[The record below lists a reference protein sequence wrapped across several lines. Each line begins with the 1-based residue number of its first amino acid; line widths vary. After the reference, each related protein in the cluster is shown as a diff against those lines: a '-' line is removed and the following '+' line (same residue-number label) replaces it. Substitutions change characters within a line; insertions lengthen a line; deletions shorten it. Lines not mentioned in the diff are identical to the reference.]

1 MSDELN
7 GVYQTASRGAWAMLW
22 LNLLLCISKLMIG
35 WFGGSFALISDGLNN
50 FADVGISAAL
60 LFGMRVAQRPP
71 DAEHAYGHG
80 KFEQETARLI
90 STFVLVT
97 GGGII
102 VGGINRLGETHDP
115 PSALVLVM
123 AVVAIGIKFGMYRYQ
138 SRLAKR
144 LASEAL
150 AADAL
155 NHKTDMGATACV
167 FVGTVAIWVGG
178 PSWALADDVAA
189 VVIGGL
195 MAVAAGQAIWATS
208 SELLDRMP
216 PLELVNQIRILSEN
230 FPRVM
235 GVDKVLGRK
244 TGMHYLI
251 DIHLEVPGDMT
262 VDEAHQLGHQVKD
275 WLMTEMPEI
284 LDLIVHLEPA
294 PISAER
300 PNPPSC

>member
-1 MSDELN
+1 MNGELN

-22 LNLLLCISKLMIG
+22 LNLLLCVSKLAVG
-35 WFGGSFALISDGLNN
+35 WLGGSFALISDGINN
-50 FADVGISAAL
+50 LADVGVSAAL

-80 KFEQETARLI
+80 KFEQEIARVI
-90 STFVLVT
+90 SLFVLVT
-97 GGGII
+97 GGGIMM
-102 VGGINRLGETHDP
+102 GGINRLGVSHGP
-115 PSALVLVM
+115 PSAAVLLV
-123 AVVAIGIKFGMYRYQ
+123 AIVAIGIKFWMYQYQ

-167 FVGTVAIWVGG
+167 LVGTTAIWMGG
-178 PSWALADDVAA
+178 PSWALVDDVAA
-189 VVIGGL
+189 IVIGGL
-195 MAVAAGQAIWATS
+195 MAVAAGKAIWAAS

-216 PLELVNQIRILSEN
+216 PPEMVNQIRILCES
-230 FPRVM
+230 FPGVT
-235 GVDKVLGRK
+235 GVDKMLGRK

-284 LDLIVHLEPA
+284 RDLIVHIEPT
-294 PISAER
+294 PVPAER
-300 PNPPSC
+300 NIDV